1 MPLLSIITI
10 TYNAEEF
17 LERTILSILK
27 QSNQAFEYLIID
39 GKSTDSTLSIVENYR
54 SRVDALVSEPDK
66 GLYDAMNKGLKQ
78 ATGKYIWYLNAGDE
92 IADANTIDRLF
103 TILKNNPD
111 IVYSDT
117 YMVDEK
123 GKVLGLR
130 SEILP
135 HKVPEKLTWQKFNL
149 GMLICH
155 QSFIVKRAL
164 APNYIEN
171 NLSADIDWEIKCL
184 KLAKRVEQFSGVLSR
199 YLVGGLSSQK
209 HLQSLKDRYRVLKYH
224 FGFIPNAISHVRIV
238 LRGLLRKLN

>member
-66 GLYDAMNKGLKQ
+66 GLYDAMNRGLKQ

>member
-117 YMVDEK
+117 YMIDEK

>member
-54 SRVDALVSEPDK
+54 SRVDALVTEPDK